1 MECSTLLLARGPNI
15 NETQEILAEV
25 ELCAVGKRCVFA
37 QDLKSTAA
45 LALWLRNWLPP
56 ASVQQISDWVKLPG
70 TKRVANL
77 WLELSQGEIS
87 LEDSIAPK
95 RTVHVACVK
104 ITNGSGNILLEA
116 SQEMVDGTMR
126 ERNRPLSEKMKLG
139 ESVVDAC
146 LRGIREE
153 LGHEYGA
160 GNRVQMLQDTY
171 AREVQE
177 RESLSYPGL
186 MTCYVL
192 HHMVAV
198 MKDLPIVD
206 FATEENELC
215 ETLQDEH
222 TSEESIKAKESGDYG
237 FDLLFLSKPVE
248 YLHYNFDSLNHN
260 LPKNPVGELLRARV
274 DNVTNINPTIQ
285 PYAKAFGLQ
294 RFRECELIHG
304 QWAMLATLGALAV
317 ESFTGVTWQ
326 DAGKVELVEGST
338 YFGLPVPF
346 SISTRVWIEAL
357 VIGYIEF
364 QRTQAIINYHSTSI
378 TRSPLSWPCD
388 EEALD

>member
-1 MECSTLLLARGPNI
+1 MNWVRVSRPSLWAAGSWWPEARLVGAYGRFLDLWALQASAIPSPMECSTSLPARGPNI
-15 NETQEILAEV
+15 EEAPEISAEA
-25 ELCAVGKRCVFA
+25 EFCAVGKRCVSA
-37 QDLKSTAA
+37 QDLKSAAA
-45 LALWLRNWLPP
+45 LALWLQNRLPP
-56 ASVQQISDWVKLPG
+56 ASVQQISDWGKLPG

-87 LEDSIAPK
+87 LEDSIPPK

-116 SQEMVDGTMR
+116 SQEMADGTMR
-126 ERNRPLSEKMKLG
+126 ERNRPLSEKMKPG

-160 GNRVQMLQDTY
+160 VNRVQMLQDTY

-198 MKDLPIVD
+198 MKDLPIID

-215 ETLQDEH
+215 ETSQDEH
-222 TSEESIKAKESGDYG
+222 TPEESTEAEESG
-237 FDLLFLSKPVE
+237 SSRE
-248 YLHYNFDSLNHN
+248 
-260 LPKNPVGELLRARV
+260 
-274 DNVTNINPTIQ
+274 NVSAI
-285 PYAKAFGLQ
+285 
-294 RFRECELIHG
+294 
-304 QWAMLATLGALAV
+304 
-317 ESFTGVTWQ
+317 GVRRHLW
-326 DAGKVELVEGST
+326 KW
-338 YFGLPVPF
+338 VPEQTCQ
-346 SISTRVWIEAL
+346 SGR
-357 VIGYIEF
+357 
-364 QRTQAIINYHSTSI
+364 
-378 TRSPLSWPCD
+378 
-388 EEALD
+388 